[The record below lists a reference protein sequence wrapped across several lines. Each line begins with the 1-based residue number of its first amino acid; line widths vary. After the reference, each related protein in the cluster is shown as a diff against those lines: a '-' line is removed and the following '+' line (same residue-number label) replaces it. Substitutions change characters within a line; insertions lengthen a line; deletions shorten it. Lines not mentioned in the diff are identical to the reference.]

1 MHFPTQ
7 GNQVSKSQGVPFQ
20 WFPIITILTSER
32 GFLGASF
39 LGHPGYGHCLQDL
52 DLRHK
57 DSRVDNRTLFLEI
70 PSFKLL
76 LSLPKT
82 KPVQNISSSEEAL
95 SRCQL
100 TAVQLWH
107 VQHSPC
113 MSLWVW
119 TAMDH
124 VLFLYSFQVQST
136 ETWFEFAVLSPQPLL
151 ISMVKVMNCSCRQL
165 ICTLITVNPYALYF
179 LTLSIPTKVT
189 KYIGTPR
196 LKLLRNSS
204 HQ

>member
-82 KPVQNISSSEEAL
+82 KPV
-95 SRCQL
+95 
-100 TAVQLWH
+100 
-107 VQHSPC
+107 
-113 MSLWVW
+113 
-119 TAMDH
+119 
-124 VLFLYSFQVQST
+124 
-136 ETWFEFAVLSPQPLL
+136 
-151 ISMVKVMNCSCRQL
+151 
-165 ICTLITVNPYALYF
+165 
-179 LTLSIPTKVT
+179 
-189 KYIGTPR
+189 
-196 LKLLRNSS
+196 
-204 HQ
+204 